1 MSARSRSTRRSS
13 SAGWSNRAS
22 RSASATRPT
31 PRRWRST
38 RPGSGAATRRTSGQP
53 RVRGLKLTDH
63 YGRCDPRTAD
73 GAAGK
78 SLWSTVMTDSSDL
91 LDRLRTSLL
100 AAGLGPTRLDIAP
113 AADGAPHLVLT
124 RRTTALRR
132 HSGQISLPGGRYDR
146 EDGSL
151 LRTALRETEEEL
163 GVDPADL
170 TIWGRLEPT
179 HIVASHYALAPFV
192 AFTPR
197 RPRFVPAPAE
207 VAEVIDLPLAHLLD
221 PATLEEELWDFQG
234 SARRVSFYRY
244 GEHKIWGATARILH
258 QLVTLLDPTQA
269 DVGTFPGAAGET
281 DRRLAPGDTWPR
293 SIRPAR

>member
-1 MSARSRSTRRSS
+1 M
-13 SAGWSNRAS
+13 
-22 RSASATRPT
+22 
-31 PRRWRST
+31 
-38 RPGSGAATRRTSGQP
+38 
-53 RVRGLKLTDH
+53 
-63 YGRCDPRTAD
+63 AD
-73 GAAGK
+73 DAF
-78 SLWSTVMTDSSDL
+78 DL
-91 LDRLRTSLL
+91 LDRLRAALL
-100 AAGLGPTRLDIAP
+100 AAGLGPTHLDIAP
-113 AADGAPHLVLT
+113 ADDPEGRTLAAALVLLYPFHLAGEDGQAAPHLVLT
-124 RRTTALRR
+124 QRTTAMRR
-132 HSGQISLPGGRYDR
+132 HSGQISLPGGRYDL

-151 LRTALRETEEEL
+151 LRTAVRETEEEL

-197 RPRFVPAPAE
+197 RPLFVPAPAE

-221 PATLEEELWDFQG
+221 PATLEEEDWDFQG
-234 SARRVSFYRY
+234 AARRVSFYRY

-258 QLVTLLDPTQA
+258 QIVTLLDPTQA

-293 SIRPAR
+293 SVRPAR